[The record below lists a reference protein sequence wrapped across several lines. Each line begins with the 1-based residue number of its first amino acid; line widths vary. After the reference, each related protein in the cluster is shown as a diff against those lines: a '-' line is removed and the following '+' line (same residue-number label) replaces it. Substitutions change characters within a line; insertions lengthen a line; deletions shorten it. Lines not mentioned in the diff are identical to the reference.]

1 MKRYLLSVCLLFAG
15 GVALPAAALESDRDQ
30 PAVIDADGVD
40 IDFKAGLRVY
50 YGNVKLRQGTLRLDA
65 DKLEV
70 RFEDDVLQ
78 SAIAVG
84 EPAVFRQRPDGKN
97 QDVIGKAL
105 FIHLDEINNII
116 TLTRD
121 AILSQGQDTVTGKTI
136 TYNMATDKMQ
146 VRSGDDAPTRTTKT
160 PEQSTQTS
168 TASTA
173 PAEEAEP
180 APAEPATD
188 DEARRPRIIL
198 KPKDAE

>member
-1 MKRYLLSVCLLFAG
+1 MKRNLFPVCLLLAG
-15 GVALPAAALESDRDQ
+15 WVALPAAALESDRDQ

-84 EPAVFRQRPDGKN
+84 EPAVFRQRPDGKE
-97 QDVIGKAL
+97 QDVVGKAL
-105 FIHLDEINNII
+105 FIHLDEVNNII

-168 TASTA
+168 TASA
-173 PAEEAEP
+173 PPTDEAEP
-180 APAEPATD
+180 APADPATV